1 MTGRALCRQAGKD
14 PAVVCVRR
22 KGSYGREGRARR
34 EWRVVCG
41 FFYLCYWFVII
52 VSVIF
57 IDVVI
62 IVMIINID
70 IIIITIIVIGRR
82 THDAQTAFIIIF
94 SCLISINLVCTLF
107 LYHIN
112 DIISNDAIIIII
124 ATIIIDNIYRTFSYL
139 LLL

>member
-1 MTGRALCRQAGKD
+1 MFGEREVTA
-14 PAVVCVRR
+14 
-22 KGSYGREGRARR
+22 GREGH
-34 EWRVVCG
+34 EGKDTEGVEGCLW
-41 FFYLCYWFVII
+41 FSYLCYWFVII

-57 IDVVI
+57 IDII

-112 DIISNDAIIIII
+112 DIISNDTIIIII